1 MRAQVCKGQT
11 QGKSD
16 DRVERRGASP
26 ASARRVTVY
35 CTERRPGA
43 VTKAGGSQGIRVFK
57 RLAPCK
63 PPVCRILARSSSL
76 SAHAMPPILQVALR
90 IPFSAAH
97 LRTAKHAAMAAQRTA
112 SLHAAASFRQR
123 CPRDRPQV
131 LGGGLP
137 CLGPP
142 ASGLLVWGVSEPTGK
157 WTHPCFARGS
167 RGDGNSSLDTR
178 CLLAR
183 EPRLQGSMGIG
194 MGSQDMARLAG
205 VGQHFNLPG
214 RASEQVR
221 RQRLSLCPP
230 PPRCRSWP
238 TMDNAYSLPMRCG
251 IARHQM
257 SPNVLHGDYGV

>member
-1 MRAQVCKGQT
+1 
-11 QGKSD
+11 
-16 DRVERRGASP
+16 
-26 ASARRVTVY
+26 
-35 CTERRPGA
+35 

-90 IPFSAAH
+90 IPFSAAR
-97 LRTAKHAAMAAQRTA
+97 LRTAKHPAMAAQSTA

-157 WTHPCFARGS
+157 WTRPCTARGS
-167 RGDGNSSLDTR
+167 RGDGSSSLDTR

-183 EPRLQGSMGIG
+183 EPRLQGSMGDG
-194 MGSQDMARLAG
+194 DG
-205 VGQHFNLPG
+205 LPG
-214 RASEQVR
+214 YGAAGGRGAALQPPRASIR
-221 RQRLSLCPP
+221 TGAAPTSLSLAPLLPLLSFMADNGQRL
-230 PPRCRSWP
+230 
-238 TMDNAYSLPMRCG
+238 
-251 IARHQM
+251 
-257 SPNVLHGDYGV
+257 